1 MANGSDHRTG
11 AALGLGAVAALNW
24 RDGNHW
30 MTHPVIASAMGW
42 ACGTLPDVL
51 EPATG
56 PNHRQFRHSALFAGI
71 LIYGVKRLLDWKP
84 QTDAEKV
91 LSYALLLV
99 GGAYGIHL
107 FMDAMTSK
115 SLPLIGKL

>member
-11 AALGLGAVAALNW
+11 AALGLGTIAALNW

-30 MTHPVIASAMGW
+30 MTHPVIASATGW

-51 EPATG
+51 EPATS
-56 PNHRQFRHSALFAGI
+56 PNHRQLLHSVLFAGI
-71 LIYGVKRLLDWKP
+71 LIYCVKRLLDWKP
-84 QTDAEKV
+84 QTNEEKA
-91 LSYALLLV
+91 LKYASLLV
-99 GGAYGIHL
+99 GGAYGVHL
-107 FMDAMTSK
+107 VMDAMTSK